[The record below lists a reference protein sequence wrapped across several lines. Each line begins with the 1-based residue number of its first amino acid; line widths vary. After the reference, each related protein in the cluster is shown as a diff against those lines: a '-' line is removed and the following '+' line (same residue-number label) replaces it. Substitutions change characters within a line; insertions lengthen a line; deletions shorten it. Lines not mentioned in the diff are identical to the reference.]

1 MCLLLGGS
9 AVPAKL
15 RAQAPLPLTTSK
27 PTPIESMASVV
38 IGAMFMVDPA
48 QPILVES
55 PQSIERCS
63 PLTCFRGGLSV
74 RSNQRWQLQVSVA
87 PTGGVD
93 APLTW
98 LPVNAPEFALS
109 ATWQT
114 VASGASA
121 TSGTDIVVR
130 IGVGGPTAQRPT
142 ATLLSAALRYRL
154 IPLP

>member
-9 AVPAKL
+9 ALPTKL
-15 RAQAPLPLTTSK
+15 RAQAPLPPTTSK
-27 PTPIESMASVV
+27 PTPIESMATVV

-55 PQSIERCS
+55 PSSVDRCA

-74 RSNQRWQLQVSVA
+74 RSNQRWQLQISVA

-98 LPVNAPEFALS
+98 LPFDAPELALS

-121 TSGTDIVVR
+121 TSGTDIMLRV
-130 IGVGGPTAQRPT
+130 GVGGPSSQRPS
-142 ATLLSAALRYRL
+142 ASLLSTALRYRI